1 MTRTVVSRTRDLE
14 VAAEAAELL
23 LHGVNLASDCQKVV
37 NLPLERREASALACA
52 TDVTPDVAG
61 TSFRRPRWHCHRH
74 SQGSSWRV

>member
-37 NLPLERREASALACA
+37 NLPLE
-52 TDVTPDVAG
+52 
-61 TSFRRPRWHCHRH
+61 
-74 SQGSSWRV
+74 

>member
-1 MTRTVVSRTRDLE
+1 MTSISNRKRDLE

-52 TDVTPDVAG
+52 TVVTPNVAG
-61 TSFRRPRWHCHRH
+61 TSFRRARWQCYRH
-74 SQGSSWRV
+74 SQLGSSWRV